1 VPLLRCSGSRWKTG
15 AALATVSRCTAFST
29 SLGPVPGKTDAAPAK
44 PAPVSQE
51 TGRGVRPVHE
61 VLEEERPVT
70 STLDPVASVGD
81 NRRTVLVVFASIAL
95 MTVAGWATLLFI
107 LAPQQLA
114 VGGSVLGVGLGL
126 TAYVLGARHA
136 FDADHIAAIDNTTR
150 KLLVD
155 GRRSVSVGFWFA
167 LGHSAMVGLLSA
179 LVGFGAHVS
188 ATLLSEDSNTRQVLG
203 SLGTAASGLFL
214 FAVGVLNLIGLRAI
228 WRVLRRAS
236 RGDVHNDQLD
246 DALAA
251 RGLMTRLFRA
261 QSVRRPWHMFLVGM
275 LFGLGFDTASEIA
288 LLVLAGSGAA
298 SGLPWYGILVLPLL
312 FAAGMTLF
320 DTLDGLFMS
329 TAYRWALAKPMRKLY
344 YNLIMTGLSVA
355 VALLIGTIELVGAL
369 RTNAGLTDPVTGWIS
384 SLRLDQVG
392 YFVAGLF
399 VLVWAG
405 ALLYWRLAKGDQAMP
420 ALPE

>member
-1 VPLLRCSGSRWKTG
+1 M
-15 AALATVSRCTAFST
+15 
-29 SLGPVPGKTDAAPAK
+29 
-44 PAPVSQE
+44 
-51 TGRGVRPVHE
+51 
-61 VLEEERPVT
+61 
-70 STLDPVASVGD
+70 ASVRD
-81 NRRTVLVVFASIAL
+81 NRRTLIVVFSTIVL
-95 MTVAGWATLLFI
+95 MTVAGWAILLLV
-107 LAPQQLA
+107 LAPRQLA
-114 VGGSVLGVGLGL
+114 VGGSVLGFGLGL

-150 KLLVD
+150 NLLVE

-188 ATLLSEDSNTRQVLG
+188 ATLLSEESNTRQVLG

-214 FAVGVLNLIGLRAI
+214 FAVGVLNLFGLRAI
-228 WRVLRRAS
+228 WRVLRSAKS
-236 RGDVHNDQLD
+236 GALEDGQLD
-246 DALAA
+246 DALAT
-251 RGLMTRLFRA
+251 RGLVARFFKA
-261 QSVRRPWHMFLVGM
+261 QSIRRPWHMLLVGM

-329 TAYRWALAKPMRKLY
+329 TAYQWALAKPMRKLY
-344 YNLIMTGLSVA
+344 YNLTMTGLSVA
-355 VALLIGTIELVGAL
+355 VALLIGTIELVGAVH
-369 RTNAGLTDPVTGWIS
+369 TNAGLTDPVSGWIS
-384 SLRLDQVG
+384 SLRLDHVG

-405 ALLYWRLAKGDQAMP
+405 ALVYWRIAGGDRPVRAAVRDQRRERAEQQ
-420 ALPE
+420 LLG